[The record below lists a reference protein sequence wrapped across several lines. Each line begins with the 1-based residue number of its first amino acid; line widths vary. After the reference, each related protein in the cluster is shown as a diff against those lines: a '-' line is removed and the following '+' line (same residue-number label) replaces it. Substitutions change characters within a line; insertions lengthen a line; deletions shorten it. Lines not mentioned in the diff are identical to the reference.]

1 MKSGGSKLTFL
12 TLVFLVQPSS
22 ALHSETGKR
31 KGIGFVASVPCKIAI
46 LQGFGCRN
54 SHLFFC
60 WFFPIY
66 YLPLQNYSL
75 VPVFSRTS
83 LYACSKRHRSPHAS
97 KLSCAS
103 AFSYIVL
110 SICLSFFLSE
120 TCFFLAFPRSC
131 TGSRILQSLA
141 GIAVLVLHLAR
152 FSRSPFC
159 VDIFGYFPGD
169 F

>member
-46 LQGFGCRN
+46 FKASDAEILI
-54 SHLFFC
+54 
-60 WFFPIY
+60 FPIY
-66 YLPLQNYSL
+66 YLPLQDYSL